1 MAGKDIRADRGGLA
15 YDGSG
20 VGNKPTFNINQ
31 TARYRSLLNPL
42 LEKIIDNYDQKPKKS
57 DDNEL
62 PDPMEK
68 IEFNDVKVFGEEINE
83 CISFLSVVEEQ
94 VDAIDDEEPGSKDK
108 FLKAI
113 HQNYKNHRRELLIIN
128 KADPSK
134 KEDVISLVRSNADNL
149 ILSVSNT
156 VIGFAEVDLHHCPVE
171 DVQGATS
178 LIVCYGFVNCKILE
192 RPDDYK

>member
-1 MAGKDIRADRGGLA
+1 MAGKDIAADRGGIA

-31 TARYRSLLNPL
+31 TAKYRSLLNPL
-42 LEKIIDNYDQKPKKS
+42 LEKIIDNYDQKPKNQDKY
-57 DDNEL
+57 EL
-62 PDPMEK
+62 PDPLEK
-68 IEFNDVKVFGEEINE
+68 IEFNDVKVFREEIRE

-108 FLKAI
+108 FIKAI
-113 HQNYKNHRRELLIIN
+113 HQNYKNHRKDLLINN
-128 KADPSK
+128 KTDPSK
-134 KEDVISLVRSNADNL
+134 KEDVISIIRSNADNL
-149 ILSVSNT
+149 IQSVSKT
-156 VIGFAEVDLHHCPVE
+156 IIDFAEVDLHHCPVE